1 MAKYHTNPM
10 GDYSKKLQKKRNKNS
25 AVHQMLYPKKKRKK
39 SGCYVA
45 TCVYGS
51 YDCPQVWVL
60 RRFRDDILEQ
70 SWFGR
75 RFISL
80 YYAISPSL
88 VKLFGGSKKVTTHWR
103 ILLDP
108 FVENLKKKG
117 IQDTPY
123 IDK

>member
-1 MAKYHTNPM
+1 
-10 GDYSKKLQKKRNKNS
+10 
-25 AVHQMLYPKKKRKK
+25 MLYPKKKRKK

-45 TCVYGS
+45 ICVYGT
-51 YDCPQVWVL
+51 YDCPQLWVL

-80 YYAISPSL
+80 YYAISPTL
-88 VKLFGGSKKVTTHWR
+88 VKLFGGSRTITTHWR
-103 ILLDP
+103 RILDP
-108 FVENLKKKG
+108 FVECLREKG
-117 IQDTPY
+117 VQDTPY